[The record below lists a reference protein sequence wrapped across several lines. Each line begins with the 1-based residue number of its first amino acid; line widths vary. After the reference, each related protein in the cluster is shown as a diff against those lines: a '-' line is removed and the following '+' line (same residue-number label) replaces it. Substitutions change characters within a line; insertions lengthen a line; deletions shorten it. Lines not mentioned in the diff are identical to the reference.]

1 MFLKHTYNH
10 YIDNQN
16 GFSLIE
22 VLISICIISIAFI
35 GVIKAQLMTIE
46 SSNQIQKLILKQ
58 TEKINKI
65 ELEWIEVDQ
74 NS

>member
-1 MFLKHTYNH
+1 MFLKHIYNH

-46 SSNQIQKLILKQ
+46 SSNQIQQLILKQ

-65 ELEWIEVDQ
+65 ELEWIKIDQ